1 MNNRYECGALILV
14 FIGLGLAACSG
25 SDTGAD
31 IEMHKKL
38 AGELQE
44 NHLYYPAIEEY
55 HQILQTP
62 DLDNSRR
69 ANINYLIGKVYFDNI
84 KDYEQA
90 AAYYVR
96 ARALDPNGS
105 FASEVAQNLVA
116 CLEKT
121 GRVLDAKR
129 ELGSATAIDSTSHSA
144 DDLPVAKIDGQP
156 IWRSELE
163 AQIQQLPPAIQ
174 KQLLSREARLNYLKN
189 YVGVELLYR
198 AAQREHYE
206 SDPALQRQKELM
218 IKKLIVQR
226 FVEQKVMPQV
236 AIDTADVRNFYL
248 ANKDTRYKGMPY
260 DSAKA
265 QAFMD
270 YEGQKTESAYG
281 EYIAKLA
288 SSSKLELLEQNIR

>member
-1 MNNRYECGALILV
+1 MKYRYLYVVMIGIGAGFL
-14 FIGLGLAACSG
+14 SG
-25 SDTGAD
+25 GCTKEDTGAEV
-31 IEMHKKL
+31 EMHKTL

-62 DLDNSRR
+62 GLDKAKR
-69 ANINYLIGKVYFDNI
+69 ANINYLIGKIYFDNI

-96 ARALDPNGS
+96 ARALDPNAS
-105 FASEVAQNLVA
+105 FAGEIAQNLVA

-129 ELGSATAIDSTSHSA
+129 ELGSATSLDTTRRSP
-144 DDLPVAKIDGQP
+144 DDVPVAKIDGQP
-156 IWRSELE
+156 IWRSDIE
-163 AQIQQLPPAIQ
+163 AQIQQMPPALQ
-174 KQLLSREARLNYLKN
+174 KQMLSREARLNYIKN

-198 AAQREHYE
+198 AAQRENYE
-206 SDPALQRQKELM
+206 SDPAIQRQKEQL
-218 IKKLIVQR
+218 IKRLIVQK
-226 FVEQKVMPQV
+226 FVEQKIMPQV
-236 AIDTADVRNFYL
+236 SIDTADARNFYL

-270 YEGQKTESAYG
+270 YEGQKTESAYSD
-281 EYIAKLA
+281 YIAKLA
-288 SSSKLELLEQNIR
+288 ASSKVEMLEQNVR

>member
-1 MNNRYECGALILV
+1 MKYRYLYTVLTSVG
-14 FIGLGLAACSG
+14 IGLSVLACSATDN
-25 SDTGAD
+25 SAD
-31 IEMHKKL
+31 VEMHKKL

-62 DLDNSRR
+62 GLDNARR
-69 ANINYLIGKVYFDNI
+69 ANINFLIGKVYFDHI

-96 ARALDPNGS
+96 ARALDPNGN

-129 ELGSATAIDSTSHSA
+129 ELGSATAVDTTGHSP
-144 DDLPVAKIDGQP
+144 DDVPVAKIDGLP
-156 IWRSELE
+156 IWRSEIE
-163 AQIQQLPPAIQ
+163 AQIQQLPPTLQ

-198 AAQREHYE
+198 AALREHYD
-206 SDPALQRQKELM
+206 SDPALQRQKELL
-218 IKKLIVQR
+218 IKKMIVQK
-226 FVEQKVMPQV
+226 FVEQKVMPEV
-236 AIDTADVRNFYL
+236 SIDTVDVRNFYL

-270 YEGQKTESAYG
+270 YEGQKAESAYSD
-281 EYIAKLA
+281 YIARLAA
-288 SSSKLELLEQNIR
+288 SSKVELLEQNVR